1 MFEETGIDND
11 STRRIMMEIESEG
24 YDNFSYKEL
33 KKKKADR
40 EEEIDGQVS
49 KLVNPNIYIL
59 EGLCTQGLDA

>member
-33 KKKKADR
+33 KKRKADR
-40 EEEIDGQVS
+40 KEEM
-49 KLVNPNIYIL
+49 
-59 EGLCTQGLDA
+59 EG